1 MKKFFAVLAFFTSII
16 IAASAAYYSVFGLS
30 HLFAGAKLAIIIMAG
45 SLEFGKLVTATM
57 LHRYWDDINKL
68 VRTYLLIG
76 TITLIGITSAG
87 IYGFLSNAYQITAN
101 QYAINSSQITI
112 LESKKDFFQGNIDRI
127 EGQIETKEQRINTL
141 SELRAQQE
149 ARLDTLYKK
158 QWWNSIR
165 RTEALIKQADA
176 EIKKNSDDIA
186 DLNSN
191 ISSANDSIN
200 KFDMQILEYSS
211 SEATAELGPLIYL
224 SNITGKPMD
233 QVVNYFILL
242 LIFVFDPLAVC
253 LLIVANTVSEKAF
266 KRKEDPVTTIDLPEV
281 TVRPEERDLVEE
293 VLNEEGLTTS
303 DLKFEPMVPE
313 GKKFHTSYPLS
324 ELIKDRRVE
333 DKHDNKPGD
342 IENISGNY
350 SVDTA
355 KKSTYADG
363 RKPRNRK

>member
-1 MKKFFAVLAFFTSII
+1 MKKFFAVLAFLTSTV

-30 HLFAGAKLAIIIMAG
+30 HLFAGAKLAIIVMAG
-45 SLEFGKLVTATM
+45 SLEFGKLVTATL

-127 EGQIETKEQRINTL
+127 EGQIQTKEQRISTL

-176 EIKKNSDDIA
+176 EIKKNSEDIA
-186 DLNSN
+186 ELNSN

-200 KFDMQILEYSS
+200 KFDMQILDYSS

-253 LLIVANTVSEKAF
+253 LLIVANTISEKAF
-266 KRKEDPVTTIDLPEV
+266 KRKEQS
-281 TVRPEERDLVEE
+281 EERDLVEE
-293 VLNEEGLTTS
+293 VLNEQGLTTS

-313 GKKFHTSYPLS
+313 GKEFYTKYPLS
-324 ELIKDRRVE
+324 ELVESKNKDEV
-333 DKHDNKPGD
+333 NTSSTGS
-342 IENISGNY
+342 IANISGEY
-350 SVDTA
+350 SVQSSS
-355 KKSTYADG
+355 KPTYGDG
-363 RKPRNRK
+363 RSPRRKK